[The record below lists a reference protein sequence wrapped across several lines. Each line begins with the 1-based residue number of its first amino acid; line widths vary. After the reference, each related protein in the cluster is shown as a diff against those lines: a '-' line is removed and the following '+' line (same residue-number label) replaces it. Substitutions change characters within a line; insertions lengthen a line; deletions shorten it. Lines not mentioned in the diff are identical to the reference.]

1 MPLLAPPQPPLLV
14 AIADDDRKRFWF
26 RRWLVDW
33 IVLTILVTA
42 WFISLGPIP
51 GILAL
56 MVAKDILVA
65 LLAVGLGLN
74 QQRASEKY
82 TMLQQPHVRD
92 QTLISDTSEGDQEGG
107 RRLQSRS

>member
-1 MPLLAPPQPPLLV
+1 M
-14 AIADDDRKRFWF
+14 ADEDRKRFGVGL
-26 RRWLVDW
+26 WLVDW
-33 IVLTILVTA
+33 TVLTILVTA

-74 QQRASEKY
+74 QQPVSEDY
-82 TMLQQPHVRD
+82 TMLQQ
-92 QTLISDTSEGDQEGG
+92 
-107 RRLQSRS
+107 